1 MANIPDY
8 LLLRRSMAHHMP
20 CGNAQ
25 GSQSTSLAG
34 RRLMI
39 MSTIS
44 SFDDALDF
52 YPATK
57 SAPATRGLLA
67 ARLRALWVAMSEG
80 QAAAS
85 RYHQLVA
92 RGRSADAAAS
102 QVFAEFYAH

>member
-1 MANIPDY
+1 
-8 LLLRRSMAHHMP
+8 
-20 CGNAQ
+20 
-25 GSQSTSLAG
+25 
-34 RRLMI
+34 

>member
-1 MANIPDY
+1 
-8 LLLRRSMAHHMP
+8 
-20 CGNAQ
+20 
-25 GSQSTSLAG
+25 
-34 RRLMI
+34 

-52 YPATK
+52 YPASK
-57 SAPATRGLLA
+57 GDHA
-67 ARLRALWVAMSEG
+67 AGSLTAKLRALWVAMSEG
-80 QAAAS
+80 HAAAY